1 VLEEL
6 RLAQPE
12 DVDRLDNVPRVAD
25 RLLPRTTSLLLSLAP
40 VILNFRVLIVLG
52 PGFDAHHTGLKAPN
66 AHGSSLGTGDT
77 D

>member
-1 VLEEL
+1 MLEEL

-40 VILNFRVLIVLG
+40 VILKIRVLIVLEVLV
-52 PGFDAHHTGLKAPN
+52 PMHTIPDLKPPT
-66 AHGSSLGTGDT
+66 HMGRR
-77 D
+77 